1 MSYQVKTPIL
11 FLAFNRPE
19 CTARVFESI
28 RKVKPAKLYVAI
40 DGPRENRADD
50 VENREKVLSIVKNV
64 DWPCETNYLI
74 HEKNL
79 GCSLSGVTAWRWFFE
94 HEETMLFIEDDGLG
108 DEDAFRYMDAM
119 LVRFKDDE
127 RILNVG
133 AVNYGPKSGN
143 ATYFFTRQPASTY
156 FMGTWKRVMDKY
168 EYNIESYPSM
178 RNKKEFKKNF
188 FSLGEYLI
196 STSNFD
202 NYLLHLNQGH
212 RENTYDLQLQYLAY
226 KLDMYSINP
235 NINLVSN
242 IGFDA
247 GSNTN
252 FNTESAFYK
261 EYANRKRYP
270 LGEIVNS
277 DFKINKQ
284 FEKIFFNKK
293 VLMNQSWLKLW
304 LSGVTPD
311 WAKKPIRLLR
321 KLKK

>member
-11 FLAFNRPE
+11 FLAFNRPD
-19 CTARVFESI
+19 CTERVFDSI
-28 RKVKPAKLYVAI
+28 RKVKPSKLYVAI
-40 DGPRENRADD
+40 DGPRENRTDD
-50 VENREKVLSIVKNV
+50 FENRDRVINIVKNV
-64 DWPCETNYLI
+64 DWECETHYLI

-94 HEETMLFIEDDGLG
+94 HEERMLFIEDDGLG

-119 LVRFKDDE
+119 LERYKDDN
-127 RILNVG
+127 RIINVG
-133 AVNYGPKSGN
+133 AVNYGPKFGN

-168 EYNIESYPSM
+168 DYDLESYQSI
-178 RNKKEFKKNF
+178 RNKNKFRKRF
-188 FSLGEYLI
+188 ITIGEYLVSI
-196 STSNFD
+196 SNFD
-202 NYLLHLNQGH
+202 NYIKHLKQGN

-235 NINLVSN
+235 NVNLVSN

-252 FNTESAFYK
+252 FSKDNPMYK
-261 EYANRKRYP
+261 EYANRERYP
-270 LGEIVNS
+270 LGDIVFA
-277 DFKINKQ
+277 DFVIDRQ
-284 FEKIFFNKK
+284 FEKRFFNKK
-293 VLMNQSWLKLW
+293 VLMNQSWYRLW
-304 LSGVTPD
+304 LSAVTPD
-311 WAKKPIRLLR
+311 WLKTPIRLIR